1 MLLGFTKCLNVHKP
15 TWNDIAMRDKVLN
28 IIILAKQRNLLHKK
42 KLICRFLRM
51 KYHLKIT
58 PKEID
63 YRIQFLKDTSVFESL

>member
-1 MLLGFTKCLNVHKP
+1 MSMILNH
-15 TWNDIAMRDKVLN
+15 IMMQDKVLN
-28 IIILAKQRNLLHKK
+28 IIIAAKRRNVLHKK

-63 YRIQFLKDTSVFESL
+63 YRVRFLKDTAAFENL

>member
-15 TWNDIAMRDKVLN
+15 IWNDIVMRDKVLN
-28 IIILAKQRNLLHKK
+28 IIVLAKHRNLLHKK